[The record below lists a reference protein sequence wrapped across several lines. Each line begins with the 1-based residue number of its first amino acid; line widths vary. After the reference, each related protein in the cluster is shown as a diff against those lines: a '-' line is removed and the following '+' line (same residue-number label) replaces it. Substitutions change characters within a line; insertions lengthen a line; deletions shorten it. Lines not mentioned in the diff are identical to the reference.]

1 MSLHRRPVGR
11 GRLLAGLSAIVLI
24 IACVPAWW
32 TAGSASEGLP
42 QISGNAF
49 DGPSIAVFLVSL
61 ATLALITLPYAS
73 DRPVGFDRWWAYAA
87 LAIIGWVGLGLRVID
102 LALTPGGPGTM
113 TPDRAPGLW
122 LAVLGLIPPTPTVH
136 TQASL
141 QREPR
146 AAYLISRE
154 PEYR

>member
-32 TAGSASEGLP
+32 TAGDAAEGLP

-49 DGPSIAVFLVSL
+49 DGPSIAVFLVAL

-87 LAIIGWVGLGLRVID
+87 FAIVGWAVLGLRVID
-102 LALTPGGPGTM
+102 LAL
-113 TPDRAPGLW
+113 
-122 LAVLGLIPPTPTVH
+122 
-136 TQASL
+136 
-141 QREPR
+141 PR
-146 AAYLISRE
+146 AVRAR
-154 PEYR
+154 